1 MRKKMSDEPIMWG
14 WENPKY
20 MRSEEH
26 REFLI
31 ALYNKNKPEDQQV
44 KTMEELNNAL
54 ERERKDK

>member
-1 MRKKMSDEPIMWG
+1 MSDEPIMWG